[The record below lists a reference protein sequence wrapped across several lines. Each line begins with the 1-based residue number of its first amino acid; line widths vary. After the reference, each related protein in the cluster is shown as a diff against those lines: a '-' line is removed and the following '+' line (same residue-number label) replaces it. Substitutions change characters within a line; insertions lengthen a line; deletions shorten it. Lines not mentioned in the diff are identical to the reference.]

1 MTETK
6 VPPDVTIVVIAICSL
21 PQLERAIRAIE
32 DQVFGGT
39 AEVIVAADPRLGE
52 LTAVQSEFPKCV
64 FLSRADC
71 RTPIELTVMALNAAN
86 GDRVVLTEDSCIAS
100 PGWLTAIT
108 SASPDGR
115 GAVGGPVEAMPGIS
129 NAMWAFCYVDFFKY
143 MRPLA
148 GGPTPTLSVCN
159 VAYRRSD
166 LMEVADAWSSGFVE
180 TEMHGLLERKFGPL
194 WLSPDPEVRVVR
206 NVKFGDAVY
215 ERYAFGRLFGAAR
228 IVGSPMKRR
237 VFYMLASPALPFLLM
252 SRMLAKA
259 RTDSA
264 LMKRFISALP
274 ELLAMVFAWSW
285 GEGLGYLTGRRP
297 QRVTTAPEVTADQS
311 SVIQSNLR

>member
-1 MTETK
+1 MTETTEQ
-6 VPPDVTIVVIAICSL
+6 PDVTIIVIAICSL

-32 DQVFGGT
+32 DQAFDGT

-52 LTAVQSEFPKCV
+52 LTGMQSKFPRCV
-64 FLSRADC
+64 FHSRADC
-71 RTPIELTVMALNAAN
+71 RTPIELTVMALNAAT

-100 PGWLTAIT
+100 HGWLAAIT
-108 SASPDGR
+108 GVSSDGR
-115 GAVGGPVEAMPGIS
+115 GAVGGVVEAMPGIS

-148 GGPTPTLSVCN
+148 AGTAPTLSVCN

-166 LMEVADAWSSGFVE
+166 LMEVADAWSKGFVE

-194 WLSPDPEVRVVR
+194 WLTPDAEVRVVR
-206 NVKFGDAVY
+206 NVTPGDAVY

-228 IVGSPMKRR
+228 IAESPMKRR
-237 VFYMLASPALPFLLM
+237 LFYLVASPALPVLLM

-259 RTDSA
+259 RSDSA

-274 ELLAMVFAWSW
+274 ELLTMVFAWSW
-285 GEGLGYLTGRRP
+285 GEALGYLTGRRP
-297 QRVTTAPEVTADQS
+297 RRVTTAPEKPATTE
-311 SVIQSNLR
+311 